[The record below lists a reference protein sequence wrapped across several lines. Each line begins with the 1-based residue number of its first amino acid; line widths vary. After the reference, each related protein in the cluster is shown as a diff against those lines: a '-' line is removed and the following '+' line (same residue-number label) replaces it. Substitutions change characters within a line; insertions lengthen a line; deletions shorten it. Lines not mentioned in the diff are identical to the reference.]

1 MTADNFVNISGGN
14 VQGFIQENHGTVTQY
29 FISQVSELISGQASG
44 TQQPLT
50 QVEYAQR
57 KVLLS
62 KVKEYWIEGVLEKSL
77 HTQAMIE
84 LGLEKRSDAVDRPFS
99 GFEELPEE
107 SRQILPTGTGA
118 TEVFNQIG
126 EGRTLLIL
134 GEPGAGKT
142 ITLLKLAQN
151 LIARAEENVSRLIPV
166 VFNLSSWGSKHQTI
180 ADWLVQ
186 ELWSKYGVPKELGK
200 NWVKNQQLLLLLD
213 GLDEV
218 KADRREACVE
228 AINQFMQKHGQT
240 EMVVC
245 SRIADYEVLSN
256 RLHLRGAIYIRS
268 LTPEQVNQYLDAAG
282 EQLGAVKTLLN
293 EDPALQEL
301 AKSPLTLSI
310 MTLAYQGKK
319 VEELPQT
326 GLVEERRE
334 HLFNAYIERM
344 FQRKG
349 VKQYPKDQAI
359 YWLTWLAQRMSQA
372 SQSVFLIEKIQP
384 NWLQSNLQRR
394 LYRIGTILIGILV
407 IGLILFLG
415 HALDSYFYKSNS
427 DILGNLPKVMLI
439 NLVMWGLFLCWNFGQ
454 GKAEIETFETLTW
467 PWKKTRKDL
476 LDGLTYGIRWSII
489 LSPIGV
495 VWCGLSWP
503 APIPDI
509 LSNTNPQD
517 NQNIIIFGLILGLIF
532 ALIIGLI
539 RGLRGSEIETKTIP
553 NQGIWRSARNSVII
567 VVVSWLI
574 LFLIIFALFPEELKL
589 RTSIISWG
597 LILGLLFGGGIACI
611 QHFSLRLILWGK
623 GFIPSNFARFLDY
636 ASERIFL
643 QKVGGSYIFVHRMLV
658 EHFATRIHPTQSEIR
673 NAYKTI
679 KIIFVGGVIVVS
691 SIVVYK
697 VCLNNAEYQ
706 LSIQANMLISTMD
719 SVRKYNNDHIT
730 PLLKTQSEQNLLLES
745 IPDFTVNQVFN
756 IFTSVY
762 KNNENNYGYYLYRSA
777 MINPTNPK
785 DKATP
790 EEVKIIETLKQK
802 DLGNQDQLAGHNID
816 QGYVNIKRKNYL
828 YTSRPIKITDKTCLS
843 CHSTLEKAPQS
854 LQLLYKQRKYVAN
867 QGLGWEFNTVI
878 GAKVVYVPTTEVH
891 KRAQRDFIILLGVFI
906 IGIFAVVIIE
916 RATAKN

>member
-14 VQGFIQENHGTVTQY
+14 VQGFIYENNGNVTLN
-29 FISQVSELISGQASG
+29 FINQVSEWISPQASG
-44 TQQPLT
+44 TEQPLN
-50 QVEYAQR
+50 QEEYRQR
-57 KVLLS
+57 TVLLS
-62 KVKEYWIEGVLEKSL
+62 KVKEYWIKGVLEKSL
-77 HTQAMIE
+77 HTKAMIE
-84 LGLEKRSDAVDRPFS
+84 LGLEKRSDAVERPFS
-99 GFEELPEE
+99 GFEELPQE

-151 LIARAEENVSRLIPV
+151 LIARLEGGLSQLIPV
-166 VFNLSSWGSKHQTI
+166 VFNLSSWGSKRQTI
-180 ADWLVQ
+180 VDWLIQ
-186 ELWSKYGVPKELGK
+186 ELWNKYQVPKEVG
-200 NWVKNQQLLLLLD
+200 NIWVKNQKLLLLLD

-228 AINQFMQKHGQT
+228 AINQFTQKHGQT

-245 SRIADYEVLSN
+245 SRMADYEVLSN
-256 RLHLRGAIYIRS
+256 RLQLRGAIYIRS

-282 EQLGAVKTLLN
+282 EQLGAVKSLLT
-293 EDPALQEL
+293 EDTALQEL

-310 MTLAYQGKK
+310 LTLAYQGKK

-326 GLVEERRE
+326 GSVEERRE
-334 HLFNAYIERM
+334 HLFNTYIERM
-344 FQRKG
+344 FKRKG
-349 VKQYPKDQAI
+349 VNQQYPKDQAI
-359 YWLTWLAQRMSQA
+359 YRLTWLAQRMSQA

-384 NWLQSNLQRR
+384 NWLQSNLERK

-407 IGLILFLG
+407 IGLILFLSRT
-415 HALDSYFYKSNS
+415 LDSHNES
-427 DILGNLPKVMLI
+427 I
-439 NLVMWGLFLCWNFGQ
+439 NLTYILEINGVMWGLVLYWNFGR

-476 LDGLTYGIRWSII
+476 LDGLIYGLRWSLI
-489 LSPIGV
+489 LCPIGIA
-495 VWCGLSWP
+495 WCYLTWDK
-503 APIPDI
+503 PDETSDPLEI
-509 LSNTNPQD
+509 AKNAFKVGTEASKIVL
-517 NQNIIIFGLILGLIF
+517 FGIILGLIF

-553 NQGIWRSARNSVII
+553 NQGIRRSATNAVII
-567 VVVSWLI
+567 VLVSWLI
-574 LFLIIFALFPEELKL
+574 LFLIIFRLFPQGLQS

-623 GFIPSNFARFLDY
+623 GFIPSNLARFLDY
-636 ASERIFL
+636 ASDRIFL
-643 QKVGGSYIFVHRMLV
+643 QKVGGGYIFVHRMLL

-697 VCLNNAEYQ
+697 IYLNNAEYQ
-706 LSIQANMLISTMD
+706 LSTQANMLISTMD
-719 SVRKYNNDHIT
+719 SVRKYNNDYIT
-730 PLLKTQSEQNLLLES
+730 PLLETQSEQKFLKES
-745 IPDFTVNQVFN
+745 IPTFAVNQVFD
-756 IFTSVY
+756 IFTSAY
-762 KNNENNYGYYLYRSA
+762 KDNYGDYLYKSA
-777 MINPTNPK
+777 MINPTNLK
-785 DKATP
+785 LDQATL

-802 DLGNQDQLAGHNID
+802 DLGNKDQLQGQNID
-816 QGYVNIKRKNYL
+816 QGYVNVNGKNYF
-828 YTSRPIKITDKTCLS
+828 YTSRPIKITDKNCLS

-854 LQLLYKQRKYVAN
+854 LQLLYKQGKYGAN

-891 KRAQRDFIILLGVFI
+891 KIAQRDFIILLGVFI

-916 RATAKN
+916 RAIAKN

>member
-1 MTADNFVNISGGN
+1 MTAENFVNISGGN
-14 VQGFIQENHGTVTQY
+14 VQGFIQENHGTVTQN

-50 QVEYAQR
+50 QVEYGQR

-62 KVKEYWIEGVLEKSL
+62 KVKEYWIKGVLEKSL

-84 LGLEKRSDAVDRPFS
+84 LGLEKRSDAVQRPFS

-151 LIARAEENVSRLIPV
+151 LIARAEGALSRLIPV
-166 VFNLSSWGSKHQTI
+166 VFNLSSWGSKRQTI
-180 ADWLVQ
+180 ADWLIQ
-186 ELWSKYGVPKELGK
+186 ELWNKYQVPKEIGK
-200 NWVKNQQLLLLLD
+200 DWVKNQKLLLLLD

-228 AINQFMQKHGQT
+228 AINQFMQEHGQT

-256 RLHLRGAIYIRS
+256 RLQLRGAIYIRS
-268 LTPEQVNQYLDAAG
+268 LTPEQVNQYLDNAG
-282 EQLGAVKTLLN
+282 EQLGAVKTLLT
-293 EDPALQEL
+293 EDTALQEL

-310 MTLAYQGKK
+310 LTLAYQGKK

-326 GLVEERRE
+326 GSVEERRE

-349 VKQYPKDQAI
+349 VNQQYPKDQAI

-372 SQSVFLIEKIQP
+372 SQSDFLIEKIQP
-384 NWLQSNLQRR
+384 NWLQSNLERK

-407 IGLILFLG
+407 IGLILFIG

-427 DILGNLPKVMLI
+427 DILDNLPKVMLI
-439 NLVMWGLFLCWNFGQ
+439 NLVMWGLFLCWHFGQ

-467 PWKKTRKDL
+467 PWKKRRKEL
-476 LDGLTYGIRWSII
+476 LDGLIYGLRWSLI

-503 APIPDI
+503 EPITEI

-517 NQNIIIFGLILGLIF
+517 DQNIIIFGLILGLIF
-532 ALIIGLI
+532 SLIIGLI

-611 QHFSLRLILWGK
+611 QHFSLRLILWGQ
-623 GFIPSNFARFLDY
+623 GFIPSNLARFLDY

-643 QKVGGSYIFVHRMLV
+643 QKVGGGYVFVHRMLL
-658 EHFATRIHPTQSEIR
+658 EHFATRIHTKQSEIR

-679 KIIFVGGVIVVS
+679 KIIFVGGVIVVF

-697 VCLNNAEYQ
+697 VCFNNAKYQ
-706 LSIQANMLISTMD
+706 LSTQANMLISTMD
-719 SVRKYNNDHIT
+719 SVRNYNNAYIT
-730 PLLKTQSEQNLLLES
+730 PLLKTQSEQTFLKES
-745 IPDFTVNQVFN
+745 IPDFAVNQVFH

-762 KNNENNYGYYLYRSA
+762 KNNENNYGDYIYKSA
-777 MINPTNPK
+777 MINPTNLK
-785 DKATP
+785 DKAKP
-790 EEVKIIETLKQK
+790 DNPDEVKIIERLKQK
-802 DLGNQDQLAGHNID
+802 DLGNKDQLQGQNID
-816 QGYVNIKRKNYL
+816 QGYVDIDRKNYF
-828 YTSRPIKITDKTCLS
+828 YTARPIKITERTCLS

-854 LQLLYKQRKYVAN
+854 LQVLYKNKNGPYVTP

-878 GAKVVYVPTTEVH
+878 GAKVVYVPTTQVH
-891 KRAQRDFIILLGVFI
+891 KMAQRDFFILLGVFI
-906 IGIFAVVIIE
+906 IGIFAVVI
-916 RATAKN
+916 